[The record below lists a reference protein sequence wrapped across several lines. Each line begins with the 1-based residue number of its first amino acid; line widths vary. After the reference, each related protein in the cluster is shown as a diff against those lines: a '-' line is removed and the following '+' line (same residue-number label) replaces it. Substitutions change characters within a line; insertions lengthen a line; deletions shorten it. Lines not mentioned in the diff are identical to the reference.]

1 MEHTAAQQLPTVL
14 CISGHDPTGGAGLH
28 ADIEACQA
36 LGAHALGAITAL
48 TIQDTHN
55 VHAVRALDAEWFEA
69 QLRRL
74 DADCHIDAIK
84 FGVLGSTAQ
93 VEIAARWVRRW
104 QLPMVLDPVL
114 QAGGGAE
121 LASQPVARALR
132 DELLP
137 LATVVTP
144 NAAEARLLSGAQRLS
159 DAAVALGARGAAH
172 VLVTGGDEAGTE
184 PRTDWHWH
192 DGAVRALSR
201 SRWAQ
206 SYHGAGCT
214 LAASIAALLARGL
227 SPTTAIDQASAQVHA
242 WLGTPKV
249 IGGGRPSPLRQ
260 GPVAP

>member
-1 MEHTAAQQLPTVL
+1 RPGHGIAHTAPRRG
-14 CISGHDPTGGAGLH
+14 SGVGWPSL
-28 ADIEACQA
+28 ACR
-36 LGAHALGAITAL
+36 
-48 TIQDTHN
+48 DT
-55 VHAVRALDAEWFEA
+55 E
-69 QLRRL
+69 
-74 DADCHIDAIK
+74 
-84 FGVLGSTAQ
+84 SS
-93 VEIAARWVRRW
+93 
-104 QLPMVLDPVL
+104 P
-114 QAGGGAE
+114 
-121 LASQPVARALR
+121 
-132 DELLP
+132 
-137 LATVVTP
+137 
-144 NAAEARLLSGAQRLS
+144 RLLSGAQRLS

-214 LAASIAALLARGL
+214 LDASIAALLARGL